1 MIILHKVTYF
11 FRIADVF
18 HKIFMLNPQINTMKQ
33 EKSSDWN
40 IKNAKTQSREVYI
53 ALRLC
58 VFALITYI
66 IAYIQLCTPSEVAI
80 AVSIAASV

>member
-1 MIILHKVTYF
+1 
-11 FRIADVF
+11 
-18 HKIFMLNPQINTMKQ
+18 MKQ
-33 EKSSDWN
+33 EKGWYLLQR
-40 IKNAKTQSREVYI
+40 INAKTQSREVYI

-58 VFALITYI
+58 VSALITYI

>member
-18 HKIFMLNPQINTMKQ
+18 HKFFMHNPQNNTMKQ

-58 VFALITYI
+58 VSALITYI

>member
-1 MIILHKVTYF
+1 
-11 FRIADVF
+11 
-18 HKIFMLNPQINTMKQ
+18 MLNPQNNTMKQ
-33 EKSSDWN
+33 EKDWYLLQR
-40 IKNAKTQSREVYI
+40 INAKTQSREVYI

-58 VFALITYI
+58 VSALITYI

>member
-1 MIILHKVTYF
+1 
-11 FRIADVF
+11 
-18 HKIFMLNPQINTMKQ
+18 MKQ

-58 VFALITYI
+58 VYLYI
-66 IAYIQLCTPSEVAI
+66 EFRIFHLHIKKRILHWSSRLVEH
-80 AVSIAASV
+80 

>member
-1 MIILHKVTYF
+1 
-11 FRIADVF
+11 
-18 HKIFMLNPQINTMKQ
+18 MKQ

-58 VFALITYI
+58 VSAF
-66 IAYIQLCTPSEVAI
+66 S
-80 AVSIAASV
+80 